1 MTVSNDLCNVFSAY
15 KCFYLSLGLAS
26 SEFIQHSGLAVDFN
40 FGYNVTVPGNN
51 FILSDE
57 QDFTIGLQTTVLNVP
72 ELVEGTILKYTAF
85 VQTDFGK
92 KTSTR
97 TDKITVCW

>member
-1 MTVSNDLCNVFSAY
+1 M
-15 KCFYLSLGLAS
+15 
-26 SEFIQHSGLAVDFN
+26 
-40 FGYNVTVPGNN
+40 TVPGNN
-51 FILSDE
+51 SILSDE

-72 ELVEGTILKYTAF
+72 ELVKGTKLKYTAF

-97 TDKITVCW
+97 SGYITVSKLVAFCKIHNYYFCTDYGT